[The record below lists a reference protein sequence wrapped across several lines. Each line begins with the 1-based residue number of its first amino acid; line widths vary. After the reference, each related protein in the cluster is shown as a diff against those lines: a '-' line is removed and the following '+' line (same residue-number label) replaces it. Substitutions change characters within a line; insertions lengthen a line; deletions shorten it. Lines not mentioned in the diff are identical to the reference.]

1 MCQHCGKNFRH
12 KSNLNRHLSYCDPEK
27 QPANGSGRFSCE
39 LCDKTYLRKESLTEH
54 KISKH
59 SSVTFDCN
67 VCGKVYDSRGSLFWH
82 RTKSLCAKGIAS
94 GEPVTRQKKVK
105 QEAPSTLIPM
115 QAVEPPQQPLV
126 QRQQQ
131 QQQQQQ
137 FQQTPSEVVIEF
149 SSVSQEMLVASRH
162 LFDTQPQHQQ
172 HLSSPNNAVPVE
184 AVEQTSSL
192 PTLQT
197 MHTSQDMDGSSK
209 NMINLMPYQNVGQ
222 KTYFNFG

>member
-59 SSVTFDCN
+59 SSITFVCN

-82 RTKSLCAKGIAS
+82 KTKSLCAKGITS
-94 GEPVTRQKKVK
+94 GDPVTKSRKTKR
-105 QEAPSTLIPM
+105 EAPSTLMPM

-126 QRQQQ
+126 QQQQ
-131 QQQQQQ
+131 QQA
-137 FQQTPSEVVIEF
+137 PSEVVIEF

-162 LFDTQPQHQQ
+162 LFDTQPQH
-172 HLSSPNNAVPVE
+172 LSSPNNAVPVE
-184 AVEQTSSL
+184 TIEQTSSL
-192 PTLQT
+192 PTLET
-197 MHTSQDMDGSSK
+197 MQASQGMNGGSK
-209 NMINLMPYQNVGQ
+209 NLITLMPYQNVGQ

>member
-12 KSNLNRHLSYCDPEK
+12 KSNLNRHLSYCDPGK

-39 LCDKTYLRKESLTEH
+39 LCEKTYLRKESLTEH

-94 GEPVTRQKKVK
+94 GEAVTRQKKMK
-105 QEAPSTLIPM
+105 QEAPSTLMPM
-115 QAVEPPQQPLV
+115 QAVEPAQQPLV

-131 QQQQQQ
+131 QQQQ
-137 FQQTPSEVVIEF
+137 FQQNPSEVVIEF

-162 LFDTQPQHQQ
+162 LFDTQPQPQQ
-172 HLSSPNNAVPVE
+172 HLSSPNNAVPME

-192 PTLQT
+192 PTLET